1 MKNND
6 SLNGQVALIS
16 GAARRIGAT
25 IAQTLH
31 QAGMNIVIHYRH
43 SANDAQQLKEQLESK
58 RPNSVLLLQADL
70 LQTETL
76 PQLVEQA
83 RQKWQ
88 RLDLLVNNAS
98 SFYPTEIGRITEQA
112 WDDLMGSNLKAP
124 LFLSQA
130 ATPALLKQG
139 GNIINIVDI
148 HGLRPLKGHPLY
160 CAAKAGLA
168 MLTKSL
174 AKELGPSVRVN
185 GIAPGSILWPEG
197 EAEVSAEVQQQIV
210 EQSALKSQGGAEDI
224 AKTVL
229 FLVRDGRYI
238 TGQIIPVDGGRMLS
252 ES

>member
-1 MKNND
+1 MRSND
-6 SLNGQVALIS
+6 TLNGQVALIS
-16 GAARRIGAT
+16 GAARRIGAA

-31 QAGMNIVIHYRH
+31 QAGMNVVIHYRH
-43 SANDAQQLKEQLESK
+43 SAKEAQQLKEELEAK

-70 LQTETL
+70 LQTEAL

-83 RQKWQ
+83 TQQWQ

-98 SFYPTEIGRITEQA
+98 SFYPTEIGQITEQA

-174 AKELGPSVRVN
+174 AKELGPTIRVN

-197 EAEVSAEVQQQIV
+197 EAEVSDEVQQQIV

-252 ES
+252 EG

>member
-1 MKNND
+1 MKTSD
-6 SLNGQVALIS
+6 SLNGHVALIT
-16 GAARRIGAT
+16 GAARRIGAA

-31 QAGMNIVIHYRH
+31 HAGMNVVIHYRH
-43 SANDAQQLKEQLESK
+43 SANDAQQLKEKLEAK

-70 LQTETL
+70 LQTEAL

-83 RQKWQ
+83 TQQWQ

-98 SFYPTEIGRITEQA
+98 SFYPTEIGQITEQA

-197 EAEVSAEVQQQIV
+197 EAEVSDEVQQQIV

-252 ES
+252 EG

>member
-1 MKNND
+1 MHSND
-6 SLNGQVALIS
+6 SLNGQVALIT
-16 GAARRIGAT
+16 GAARRIGAA

-31 QAGMNIVIHYRH
+31 HAGMNIVIHYRH
-43 SANDAQQLKEQLESK
+43 SANDAQQLKEQLEAE

-70 LQTETL
+70 LQTKTL

-83 RQKWQ
+83 TQHWQ

-98 SFYPTEIGRITEQA
+98 SFYPTEVGQITEQA

-148 HGLRPLKGHPLY
+148 HGLRPLKDHPLY

-174 AKELGPSVRVN
+174 AKELGPTIRVN

-197 EAEVSAEVQQQIV
+197 EAEVSDKVQQQIV

-252 ES
+252 EG

>member
-1 MKNND
+1 MKTSD
-6 SLNGQVALIS
+6 SLNGHVALIT
-16 GAARRIGAT
+16 GAARRIGAA

-31 QAGMNIVIHYRH
+31 HAGMNIVIHYRH
-43 SANDAQQLKEQLESK
+43 SASDAQQLKEKLEAK

-70 LQTETL
+70 LQTEAL

-83 RQKWQ
+83 TQQWQ

-98 SFYPTEIGRITEQA
+98 SFYPTEIGQITEQA

-174 AKELGPSVRVN
+174 AKELGPTIRVN

-197 EAEVSAEVQQQIV
+197 EAEVSAEIQQQIV

-252 ES
+252 DG

>member
-16 GAARRIGAT
+16 GAARRIGAA

-31 QAGMNIVIHYRH
+31 QAGMNVVIHYRH
-43 SANDAQQLKEQLESK
+43 SAKEAQQLKEKLEAK

-70 LQTETL
+70 LQTDAL

-83 RQKWQ
+83 TQQWQ

-98 SFYPTEIGRITEQA
+98 SFYPTEIGQITEQA

-174 AKELGPSVRVN
+174 AKELGPTVRVN

-252 ES
+252 EA